1 MDFEL
6 PTLDRADLLIP
17 QALPPNASPGAR
29 PLRIYGRLRQGVSA
43 AQARAAILA
52 RAQELFGEIPPHMR
66 KQVQFHL
73 MGLRDMQMGEYR
85 AASWTLLA
93 AVLATLWIACANAA
107 NLLMARSI
115 ARQRDLAIRVAL
127 GASRSRMAGEALT
140 EGLLLSLGGG
150 MAGCCLAYGLL
161 RVFILLAPEGIP
173 PLSRASL
180 DLRVL
185 FFGLGASLICGVV
198 FGLAPGFCTP
208 KVEMLGGS
216 RTIRSV
222 GLLARRLL
230 VGGQIAVSLVLVT
243 CAGIFLESLW
253 NRQAVS
259 LGLRTDR
266 VVTAQ
271 FVLGPRSAPPA
282 ARAAFY
288 EQLEAR
294 LARLPGVE
302 SVALSDSLP
311 PGGTPRSQPIFAPVV
326 EGKAPFDDGTP
337 GVVIWRAVTPDYFRA
352 LGIPILQGR
361 PFTDDDRRP
370 AERPIILSAAYARRL
385 FGEENPLG
393 RRMSRYPGAAR
404 NPAAWY
410 TIVGVAADAQN
421 SGLTD
426 HNDPEYYLVR
436 RRGSTV
442 YEDIPMASAVIVR
455 GNAGVAAM
463 LRQEIAAMDPA
474 LPVVVRSFDRHVAE
488 LAARP
493 RFEAWLLVLF
503 AGIGV
508 LLAGFGLYG
517 LVSFLVAQRER
528 EFGVRVALGAT
539 QTDILRLVL
548 GDALS
553 WTLGGLVCGLAGAA
567 FAARTLRSMLFH
579 VSPGDPA
586 AYVMAAVVL
595 TTLAVAA
602 ALQPSR
608 RAARV
613 DPAITLRED

>member
-1 MDFEL
+1 
-6 PTLDRADLLIP
+6 
-17 QALPPNASPGAR
+17 
-29 PLRIYGRLRQGVSA
+29 
-43 AQARAAILA
+43 
-52 RAQELFGEIPPHMR
+52 MR
-66 KQVQFHL
+66 KQVQFHVL
-73 MGLRDMQMGEYR
+73 GLRDLQMGEYT

-107 NLLMARSI
+107 NLLVARSI
-115 ARQRDLAIRVAL
+115 GRRRELAIRVAL
-127 GASRSRMAGEALT
+127 GASRSRMAGQALT

-150 MAGCCLAYGLL
+150 AAGCVLAYGLL
-161 RVFILLAPEGIP
+161 KLFILLAPEGIP
-173 PLSRASL
+173 PLSLASL
-180 DLRVL
+180 DVL
-185 FFGLGASLICGVV
+185 VLLFGLCASLFCGVV
-198 FGLAPGFCTP
+198 FGLAPAFYTP
-208 KVEMLGGS
+208 QVEMLSGS

-243 CAGIFLESLW
+243 CAGIFLQSLW

-271 FVLGPRSAPPA
+271 FVLGPRYGPPA

-288 EQLEAR
+288 EQLEAG

-326 EGKAPFDDGTP
+326 DGKAPFDDGAP

-352 LGIPILQGR
+352 LGIPILSGR

-370 AERPIILSAAYARRL
+370 AERSIILSAAYARKL

-410 TIVGVAADAQN
+410 TIVGVAADARN

-426 HNDPEYYLVR
+426 HNDPEYYLAR
-436 RRGSTV
+436 RRGSTA
-442 YEDIPMASAVIVR
+442 YEDIPLASAIVMR
-455 GNAGVAAM
+455 GSAGLAAM
-463 LRQEIAAMDPA
+463 LRPEIAAMDPA

-493 RFEAWLLVLF
+493 RFQAWMLVLF
-503 AGIGV
+503 AGIGM

-528 EFGVRVALGAT
+528 EFGVRLALGAT
-539 QTDILRLVL
+539 QADILRLVL
-548 GDALS
+548 GDAMS
-553 WTLGGLVCGLAGAA
+553 WTLGGLLCGLAGAVA
-567 FAARTLRSMLFH
+567 AARALRSLLFH

-595 TTLAVAA
+595 TTLAIAA
-602 ALQPSR
+602 AFLPSR

-613 DPAITLRED
+613 DPAITLKQD